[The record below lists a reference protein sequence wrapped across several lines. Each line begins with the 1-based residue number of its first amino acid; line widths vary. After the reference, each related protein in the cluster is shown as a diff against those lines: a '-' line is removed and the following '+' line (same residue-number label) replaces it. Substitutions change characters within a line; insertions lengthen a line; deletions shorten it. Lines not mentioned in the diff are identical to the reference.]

1 MQIALRNDGRE
12 LKSHGDY
19 SFPVLVS
26 PERLDAYEMGS
37 FACHWHPEIEFT
49 LILKGEILY
58 QINDHTYHLKEGD
71 GIFCNANMLHTGRH
85 ANSRDCSYLSVTVN
99 PSLLYGYEASL
110 LQTKYVQPVTENPL
124 LPSAAFFPDVPWER
138 EVLSHLTAIRRLW
151 QDPPRSYELRLLTE
165 LYQIWILLFDHLD
178 LETRPSSGDVRELE
192 RLRRIVTFIHEHYM
206 EHISLEDISGCVNMC
221 KSECCRLF
229 KRNMNQPLFDY
240 LLHYRIRQ
248 SIPLLAQGKDS
259 ITDISMQCGF
269 SSPSYYT
276 KLFRKFTGC
285 TPREYAK
292 SAHAEK
298 SPQRQP

>member
-1 MQIALRNDGRE
+1 M
-12 LKSHGDY
+12 
-19 SFPVLVS
+19 LVS

-49 LILKGEILY
+49 LILTGEILY
-58 QINDHTYHLKEGD
+58 QVNDRTYHLKKGD
-71 GIFCNANMLHTGRH
+71 GVFCNANMLHTGRH
-85 ANSRDCSYLSVTVN
+85 ADSHDCTYLSVTVN

-110 LQTKYVQPVTENPL
+110 LQTKFIQPVTENPL
-124 LPSAAFFPDVPWER
+124 LPSASFSREVPWER
-138 EVLSHLTAIRRLW
+138 EVLSHLDTIRQLW
-151 QDPPRSYELRLLTE
+151 QEPPRSYELRLLTE

-178 LETRPSSGDVRELE
+178 LDARPSSGDVRELE
-192 RLRRIVTFIHEHYM
+192 RLRRIVTFIHGHYM

-248 SIPLLAQGKDS
+248 SIPLLVQGKDS
-259 ITDISMQCGF
+259 ITDISLQCGF

-276 KLFRKFTGC
+276 KLFRKFMGC

-292 SAHAEK
+292 SV
-298 SPQRQP
+298 